1 MLLPISFGVC
11 PKGAR
16 EMMFFRHP
24 TAERMRSSLDAPLC
38 QFFHIFMPNF
48 QLSIAH
54 PAVWWY
60 DKRINTQKRRSGA
73 EGLHFLRASGWQQ
86 EAICL

>member
-38 QFFHIFMPNF
+38 QFFHIFLPNF
-48 QLSIAH
+48 ELWIAH
-54 PAVWWY
+54 PAIWWY
-60 DKRINTQKRRSGA
+60 DKKINIPKRRFSSA
-73 EGLHFLRASGWQQ
+73 RLHFGAPVG
-86 EAICL
+86 